1 METVTGVEPALM
13 ELQSIAFPL
22 GYTVIVGYM
31 LQFRY
36 YCRERKQTM
45 QQRLNV
51 KPICRMFKYIYDDA
65 YFIRIYHYFA
75 FYVFIKD
82 NREQL
87 IKPFPMFLYN

>member
-1 METVTGVEPALM
+1 METVTGFEPALM

-45 QQRLNV
+45 LSEKSERACERQRGCGQAGSACGDGYGARTRHLE
-51 KPICRMFKYIYDDA
+51 I
-65 YFIRIYHYFA
+65 
-75 FYVFIKD
+75 
-82 NREQL
+82 ESL
-87 IKPFPMFLYN
+87 LS